1 VNTVD
6 GWYRSAT
13 SDGRRAFLATFGGWA
28 LEAADAQ
35 IFGLVLPTL
44 MALWRL
50 NEGQAG
56 LLASATLVC
65 TALGGWLAGFAS
77 DRWGRVR
84 VLQITIAWYAVA
96 TALVGFAGG
105 FESLLVLRCLQGFGF
120 GGEWAAG
127 AVLISEYVST
137 RYRGRVL
144 GAVQSGW
151 AVGWGIALAAYSVA
165 FTLLPAASAWR
176 VMFWLGVLPALL
188 VVLIRRGVGDPPIHR
203 REREPV
209 SWTGIFRPELV
220 RVTVFGALL
229 GLGSHG
235 GYYALTTFLPTFLRK
250 TRGLTVLGTTGYLA
264 VFITAAFAGYVVS
277 GIVSDRVGRRVNII
291 GFAVLCLV
299 SLVPFL
305 LLPLNNAGMLVAGAP
320 LGFFSA
326 GIPGGLGAWFA
337 ELFPTEVRGSGQ
349 GFCYNLGRIVSAAF
363 PAAVGF
369 LSAEIG
375 LAASIAVFAGA
386 AYLLAVVAACCLP
399 ETRTAGLPDV
409 ADPSA
414 SAPQTASR

>member
-1 VNTVD
+1 MYS
-6 GWYRSAT
+6 WYRST
-13 SDGRRAFLATFGGWA
+13 TPGGRRAFVATFGGWA

-44 MALWRL
+44 MALWHL
-50 NEGQAG
+50 SEGQAG

-84 VLQITIAWYAVA
+84 VLQVTIAWYAVA

-151 AVGWGIALAAYSVA
+151 AVGWGVALVA
-165 FTLLPAASAWR
+165 FSAAFSLLPATWAWR

-188 VVLIRRGVGDPPIHR
+188 VVLIRRGVGDPPVYR

-209 SWTGIFRPELV
+209 SWTGIFRPGLA
-220 RVTVFGALL
+220 RVTIFGALL

-235 GYYALTTFLPTFLRK
+235 GYYALTTFLRK
-250 TRGLTVLGTTGYLA
+250 TRGLTVLSTTGYLA

-277 GIVSDRVGRRVNII
+277 GIMSDRVGRRKNII
-291 GFAVLCLV
+291 GFAVLCLL

-305 LLPLNNAGMLVAGAP
+305 LLPLNNAGMLVASAP

-326 GIPGGLGAWFA
+326 GMPGGLGALFA

-386 AYLLAVVAACCLP
+386 AYLLAIVAACCLP
-399 ETRTAGLPDV
+399 ETRTAGLPDL
-409 ADPSA
+409 ADPSTA
-414 SAPQTASR
+414 APHTVSR

>member
-1 VNTVD
+1 MY
-6 GWYRSAT
+6 GWFRAAPPA
-13 SDGRRAFLATFGGWA
+13 GRRAFVATFGGWA

-44 MALWRL
+44 LALWHL
-50 NEGQAG
+50 SEGQAG
-56 LLASATLVC
+56 LLASATLIC
-65 TALGGWLAGFAS
+65 TAVGGWLAGIAS

-84 VLQITIAWYAVA
+84 VLQVTIAWYAVA

-105 FESLLVLRCLQGFGF
+105 FESLLVTRCLQGFGF

-127 AVLISEYVST
+127 AVLMSEYVGR

-151 AVGWGIALAAYSVA
+151 AVGWGLALVAYSIA
-165 FTLLPAASAWR
+165 FAVLPPTWAWR
-176 VMFWLGVLPALL
+176 AMFWLGVLPALL
-188 VVLIRRGVGDPPIHR
+188 VVLIRRGVSDPPVYR
-203 REREPV
+203 RRKTA
-209 SWTGIFRPELV
+209 SWAEIFRPGLV

-264 VFITAAFAGYVVS
+264 VFITASFLGYVVS
-277 GIVSDRVGRRVNII
+277 GIMSDRVGRRTNII

-305 LLPLNNAGMLVAGAP
+305 LLPLNNTAMLVASAP

-326 GIPGGLGAWFA
+326 GIPGGLGALFA
-337 ELFPTEVRGSGQ
+337 ELFPTEVRGGGQ

-369 LSAEIG
+369 LSAQIG
-375 LAASIAVFAGA
+375 LATSIAVFAGA
-386 AYLLAVVAACCLP
+386 AYLLAIVAASSLP
-399 ETRTAGLPDV
+399 ETRADGLPDASTTPLR
-409 ADPSA
+409 AD
-414 SAPQTASR
+414 TSRKGAR

>member
-1 VNTVD
+1 MY
-6 GWYRSAT
+6 GWFRAAPP
-13 SDGRRAFLATFGGWA
+13 DGRRAFLATFGGWA

-35 IFGLVLPTL
+35 VFGLVLPTL
-44 MALWRL
+44 MALWHL
-50 NEGQAG
+50 SEGQAG
-56 LLASATLVC
+56 LLASVTLVC
-65 TALGGWLAGFAS
+65 TAVGGWFAGIAS

-96 TALVGFAGG
+96 TALVGLADG
-105 FESLLVLRCLQGFGF
+105 FGSLLVLRCVQGFGF

-151 AVGWGIALAAYSVA
+151 AVGWGLALVAYSVA
-165 FTLLPAASAWR
+165 FSLLPAAWAWR

-188 VVLIRRGVGDPPIHR
+188 VVLIRRGVGDPPVYQ
-203 REREPV
+203 ERKSA
-209 SWTGIFRPELV
+209 SWAGIFRPGLM
-220 RVTVFGALL
+220 RVTIFGALL

-264 VFITAAFAGYVVS
+264 VFIAASFLGYLVS
-277 GIVSDRVGRRVNII
+277 GIMSDRVGRRTNII
-291 GFAVLCLV
+291 GFAVLCMA

-305 LLPLNNAGMLVAGAP
+305 LLPLNNTGMLIASAP

-326 GIPGGLGAWFA
+326 GIPGGLGALFA
-337 ELFPTEVRGSGQ
+337 ELFPTEVRGGGQ
-349 GFCYNLGRIVSAAF
+349 GFCYNLGRIISAAF
-363 PAAVGF
+363 PAAVGY
-369 LSAEIG
+369 LSAQIG
-375 LAASIAVFAGA
+375 LATSIAVFAGA
-386 AYLLAVVAACCLP
+386 AYLLAIVAASGLP
-399 ETRTAGLPDV
+399 ETRAGGLPDV
-409 ADPSA
+409 SDSQIA
-414 SAPQTASR
+414 APQPASH